1 MTPYIIFMKWLTRMV
16 GGRLNVPYWYLILAV
31 AITASC
37 SGKTDKAEA
46 DGNHDSD
53 SVNVSV
59 VLSGSIDETYKIE
72 MNLTVKDELVKG
84 SYFYASRKNS
94 GALNLKG
101 KLDAAGHLTLDEE
114 NSDGQPTGHFD
125 GYFNYTDGYSGTFV
139 NYKGKSFPFKLSVK
153 SVSGLPDE
161 SDSLPMSE
169 TDGLEE
175 ISIKEIEA
183 LVLYFEINNEK
194 RGPDQAEPIKYADK
208 FQVTL
213 HMNGDV
219 DLHFEMPNIVAEYLR
234 YRIDGTNV
242 YDYSGNWAQRSQ
254 KRGTNYVDY
263 YDIEF
268 NNGDRNQNWCVDNE
282 CKSVY
287 FTEDA
292 FLRRNSDLESKIL
305 KVDTIFVNN

>member
-1 MTPYIIFMKWLTRMV
+1 MV
-16 GGRLNVPYWYLILAV
+16 GGCLKAHYWYLILAV
-31 AITASC
+31 VITASC
-37 SGKTDKAEA
+37 SGKSDKTGT
-46 DGNHDSD
+46 DGNHESD
-53 SVNVSV
+53 PKNVSV

-72 MNLTVKDELVKG
+72 MNLTVKGEQVEG

-114 NSDGQPTGHFD
+114 DSDGQPTGQFD
-125 GYFNYTDGYSGTFV
+125 GYFSYTDGYSGTFV
-139 NYKGKSFPFKLSVK
+139 NYKGKSFPFKLSVT
-153 SVSGLPDE
+153 SVTGMPDE
-161 SDSLPMSE
+161 GDGSLMVDTE
-169 TDGLEE
+169 DLEE

-183 LVLYFEINNEK
+183 LVIYFENKYEK
-194 RGPDQAEPIKYADK
+194 RGPDQAEPIEYADK
-208 FQVTL
+208 FKVTL

-234 YRIDGTNV
+234 YRIDGTDI
-242 YDYSGNWAQRSQ
+242 YDYKGNWAQRSQ

-268 NNGDRNQNWCVDNE
+268 NNGDGNKNWCIDNE

-292 FLRRNSDLESKIL
+292 FLRKNSDLESKIL